1 MKQKRAT
8 VEGTDPNL
16 TGQAML
22 TNQMQPKGI
31 IQGTEG
37 KTVEKFKK
45 QISGE
50 VDKVGEVIE
59 VPLSEQLTLS
69 SGALIR
75 KEISTVSGSEAINK
89 YYVFLQSKNGLKL
102 VFKSEPAGN
111 KINSK
116 GLKMNIKHI
125 RSEKEEMTNLC
136 PVYARVNYS
145 SGFLCCC
152 PERWKIN
159 IDQYQSLIGEIR
171 NISVNG
177 CEIYDDSKNKLYTI
191 ENLTILKND
200 KEVGTINKKNMPIG
214 NNTPAETYE
223 LSFPSSATN
232 ESKIT
237 LIFATM
243 LIDLK
248 NLEYESK

>member
-16 TGQAML
+16 TGQPMM

-31 IQGTEG
+31 IQGPSG
-37 KTVEKFKK
+37 MTVIKYKK
-45 QISGE
+45 QISN
-50 VDKVGEVIE
+50 E
-59 VPLSEQLTLS
+59 VPSELLTLS
-69 SGALIR
+69 SGALIK
-75 KEISTVSGSEAINK
+75 KEIEIVSGSEPINK
-89 YYVFLQSKNGLKL
+89 YHVFLQSKNGLNL
-102 VFKSEPAGN
+102 VFKSEPTGN
-111 KINSK
+111 KIKSK
-116 GLKMNIKHI
+116 DLKMNIKRI
-125 RSEKEEMTNLC
+125 SSENEEITNLC

-159 IDQYQSLIGEIR
+159 IEPYQSLIGDIR
-171 NISVNG
+171 NISENG
-177 CEIYDDSKNKLYTI
+177 CEIYDDRKNELYKI

>member
-1 MKQKRAT
+1 MKQNRAT

-16 TGQAML
+16 TGQPMM

-31 IQGTEG
+31 IQGPSG
-37 KTVEKFKK
+37 MTVIKYKK
-45 QISGE
+45 QISN
-50 VDKVGEVIE
+50 E
-59 VPLSEQLTLS
+59 VPSELLTLS
-69 SGALIR
+69 SGALIK
-75 KEISTVSGSEAINK
+75 KEIEPVSVGSGSEAINK
-89 YYVFLQSKNGLKL
+89 YHVFLQSKNGLNL
-102 VFKSEPAGN
+102 VFKSEPTGN

-125 RSEKEEMTNLC
+125 SSENEKITNLC

-159 IDQYQSLIGEIR
+159 IEPYQSLIGDIR
-171 NISVNG
+171 NISENG
-177 CEIYDDSKNKLYTI
+177 CEIYDDRKNELYKI
-191 ENLTILKND
+191 ENLTILKNK
-200 KEVGTINKKNMPIG
+200 KEVGTISKKNK
-214 NNTPAETYE
+214 TYE
-223 LSFPSSATN
+223 LSFPSGATN

-237 LIFATM
+237 VIFATM

-248 NLEYESK
+248 NLEYESM

>member
-16 TGQAML
+16 TGQAMM
-22 TNQMQPKGI
+22 TNQMQQKGI
-31 IQGTEG
+31 IQGTPG
-37 KTVEKFKK
+37 MIKTVAKFKRN
-45 QISGE
+45 ITGE
-50 VDKVGEVIE
+50 D
-59 VPLSEQLTLS
+59 PSEELTLS

-75 KEISTVSGSEAINK
+75 KEIDTVSSSEAINK

-102 VFKSEPAGN
+102 FFKSESSGN

-116 GLKMNIKHI
+116 SLKMNIKHI
-125 RSEKEEMTNLC
+125 RSEKEEITNLC

-152 PERWKIN
+152 PECWKIN

>member
-37 KTVEKFKK
+37 KTVVKFKG

-125 RSEKEEMTNLC
+125 RSEKEEITNLC
-136 PVYARVNYS
+136 PVYARVNFCTCFCCFCPRWEINVEPHQS
-145 SGFLCCC
+145 FIGFIKRLS
-152 PERWKIN
+152 E
-159 IDQYQSLIGEIR
+159 
-171 NISVNG
+171 NG
-177 CEIYDDSKNKLYTI
+177 CEIYDDRKNELYKI

-200 KEVGTINKKNMPIG
+200 QEVGTINKKKMSIG

-223 LSFPSSATN
+223 LSFPSEATN
-232 ESKIT
+232 DSKIL
-237 LIFATM
+237 LIFDPTPFC
-243 LIDLK
+243 
-248 NLEYESK
+248 